1 MSELTLKRA
10 IMLDSREIIPA
21 GTVLKNYGEF
31 TPKSISLSL
40 IASGKIQFRGKN
52 RLAFK
57 EAGEKNTIFFFRI
70 PRECIDEA
78 TLSPNLKKL
87 WVKGSNEISPFF
99 CSVKES
105 RNKLDRKIAEVEDSY
120 SWSKPLFFDKDFKL
134 IEVIK
139 ISSVYSLLWSTF
151 YELKTAKNIYGNSY
165 HRYTCI
171 GYYYPDTDKIKFD
184 LLRKKSFY
192 VKLPSYRVEK
202 SFDDLDRET
211 VDCYEIG
218 GKHKFSQRIIIME
231 KGDNEWYL
239 NFISAHLWLSDIN
252 YTLIDNDSH
261 IFCKYFY
268 YDYDKHQGIS
278 GLTILHKSTNP
289 YLFFKNSKRRMVL
302 IKDHNS
308 F

>member
-120 SWSKPLFFDKDFKL
+120 SCSKLFFF
-134 IEVIK
+134 
-139 ISSVYSLLWSTF
+139 
-151 YELKTAKNIYGNSY
+151 
-165 HRYTCI
+165 
-171 GYYYPDTDKIKFD
+171 
-184 LLRKKSFY
+184 
-192 VKLPSYRVEK
+192 
-202 SFDDLDRET
+202 
-211 VDCYEIG
+211 
-218 GKHKFSQRIIIME
+218 
-231 KGDNEWYL
+231 
-239 NFISAHLWLSDIN
+239 
-252 YTLIDNDSH
+252 
-261 IFCKYFY
+261 
-268 YDYDKHQGIS
+268 
-278 GLTILHKSTNP
+278 
-289 YLFFKNSKRRMVL
+289 
-302 IKDHNS
+302 
-308 F
+308 